1 MQNDIQKD
9 PSQDEEKYANFFPNN
24 AASEQNQDK
33 TEPGNA
39 SLNPEKNSQNLK
51 NESDLISD
59 TKPKQEPDA
68 LDPASFPTEEAK
80 QPENEPIPIENET
93 NQQEMYDQ
101 FNNQTN
107 QQNVNNLY
115 DQFNNQ
121 TSQQNVNNFMDIE
134 PEEVIY
140 SQEFGINTNTTEAF
154 TELDQNQS
162 EINLEILSPDIPN
175 RSPNPD
181 IYIPIQPWDK
191 VVDNSTFYYGF
202 SDLVDDDDRLKFYK
216 DYEEQYAV
224 NG

>member
-1 MQNDIQKD
+1 MQNDISKD

-39 SLNPEKNSQNLK
+39 NLNPEKNSQNLK

-59 TKPKQEPDA
+59 KEPKQEPEA
-68 LDPASFPTEEAK
+68 LDAASLPTEEAK
-80 QPENEPIPIENET
+80 QPENEPIPIENEI

-107 QQNVNNLY
+107 
-115 DQFNNQ
+115 
-121 TSQQNVNNFMDIE
+121 QQNVNNFMDIE

>member
-9 PSQDEEKYANFFPNN
+9 PSQDEEKYDNFYSNN

-39 SLNPEKNSQNLK
+39 NPNPDKNPQNPK
-51 NESDLISD
+51 NEPDSTPD
-59 TKPKQEPDA
+59 KEPKQEPEA
-68 LDPASFPTEEAK
+68 LDAASLPTEEAK

-93 NQQEMYDQ
+93 NQHEMYDQ
-101 FNNQTN
+101 FNNQI
-107 QQNVNNLY
+107 
-115 DQFNNQ
+115 
-121 TSQQNVNNFMDIE
+121 SQQNANNFMDIE

-154 TELDQNQS
+154 TELNQNQS
-162 EINLEILSPDIPN
+162 EINLEIISPDIPN

>member
-9 PSQDEEKYANFFPNN
+9 PSQDEETYDNFYSNN

-39 SLNPEKNSQNLK
+39 NPNPDKNPQIPK
-51 NESDLISD
+51 NEPD
-59 TKPKQEPDA
+59 TTPDKEPKQEPEA
-68 LDPASFPTEEAK
+68 LDAASLPTEEAK

-93 NQQEMYDQ
+93 NQHEMYDQ
-101 FNNQTN
+101 FNNQI
-107 QQNVNNLY
+107 
-115 DQFNNQ
+115 
-121 TSQQNVNNFMDIE
+121 SQQNANNFMDIE

>member
-1 MQNDIQKD
+1 MQNDIQKE

-39 SLNPEKNSQNLK
+39 NLNPEKNSQNLK

-59 TKPKQEPDA
+59 KEPKQEPEA
-68 LDPASFPTEEAK
+68 LDAASLPTEEAK
-80 QPENEPIPIENET
+80 QPENEPIPIENEI
-93 NQQEMYDQ
+93 NQQEM
-101 FNNQTN
+101 
-107 QQNVNNLY
+107 Y

-154 TELDQNQS
+154 TELVQNQS

>member
-1 MQNDIQKD
+1 MQNDIQKE

-39 SLNPEKNSQNLK
+39 NLNPEKNSQNLK

-59 TKPKQEPDA
+59 KEPKQEPEA
-68 LDPASFPTEEAK
+68 LDAASLPTEEAK

-107 QQNVNNLY
+107 QQNVNN
-115 DQFNNQ
+115 
-121 TSQQNVNNFMDIE
+121 FMDIE

-140 SQEFGINTNTTEAF
+140 SQEFVINTNTTEAF
-154 TELDQNQS
+154 TELNQNQS
-162 EINLEILSPDIPN
+162 EINQYIVIPDILN
-175 RSPNPD
+175 REPNPD
-181 IYIPIQPWDK
+181 IYIPIQPWDR
-191 VVDNSTFYYGF
+191 VVDNFNFGS
-202 SDLVDDDDRLKFYK
+202 SDLDNDGDRLNFYK
-216 DYEEQYAV
+216 DYEEQFGV

>member
-39 SLNPEKNSQNLK
+39 NLNPEKNSQNLK

-59 TKPKQEPDA
+59 KEPKQEPEELDA
-68 LDPASFPTEEAK
+68 ASLPTEEAK
-80 QPENEPIPIENET
+80 KPENEPIPIENEI
-93 NQQEMYDQ
+93 NQQEM
-101 FNNQTN
+101 
-107 QQNVNNLY
+107 Y

>member
-1 MQNDIQKD
+1 MQNDIPKD

-24 AASEQNQDK
+24 GASEQNQDK

-39 SLNPEKNSQNLK
+39 NLNPEKNSQNLK

-59 TKPKQEPDA
+59 KKPKQEPEA
-68 LDPASFPTEEAK
+68 LDAASLQTEEAK

-107 QQNVNNLY
+107 QQNVNN
-115 DQFNNQ
+115 
-121 TSQQNVNNFMDIE
+121 FMDIE

-140 SQEFGINTNTTEAF
+140 SQEFDINTNTTEAF
-154 TELDQNQS
+154 TELNQNQS
-162 EINLEILSPDIPN
+162 EINQYIVIPDILN
-175 RSPNPD
+175 RAPNPA
-181 IYIPIQPWDK
+181 IYIPNQPWDR
-191 VVDNSTFYYGF
+191 VVDNFDFGF
-202 SDLVDDDDRLKFYK
+202 SDLDNDSDRLNFYK
-216 DYEEQYAV
+216 DYEEQFGV

>member
-1 MQNDIQKD
+1 MQNDIQKE

-39 SLNPEKNSQNLK
+39 NLNPEKNSQNLK

-59 TKPKQEPDA
+59 KEPKQEPEA
-68 LDPASFPTEEAK
+68 LDAASLPTEEAK
-80 QPENEPIPIENET
+80 QPENEPIPIENEI
-93 NQQEMYDQ
+93 NQQEM
-101 FNNQTN
+101 
-107 QQNVNNLY
+107 Y

-181 IYIPIQPWDK
+181 IYIPIQPWEK

>member
-51 NESDLISD
+51 NESDLISG
-59 TKPKQEPDA
+59 KEHKQEPDA
-68 LDPASFPTEEAK
+68 LDPASMPTEEAK
-80 QPENEPIPIENET
+80 KPENEPIPIENET

-107 QQNVNNLY
+107 QQNVNN
-115 DQFNNQ
+115 
-121 TSQQNVNNFMDIE
+121 FMDIE

-140 SQEFGINTNTTEAF
+140 SQEFDINTNTTEAF
-154 TELDQNQS
+154 TELNQNQS
-162 EINLEILSPDIPN
+162 EINQYIVIPDILN
-175 RSPNPD
+175 RAPNPD
-181 IYIPIQPWDK
+181 IYIPIQPWDR
-191 VVDNSTFYYGF
+191 VVDNFESGF
-202 SDLVDDDDRLKFYK
+202 SDLDNDSDRLNFYK
-216 DYEEQYAV
+216 DYEEQFGV

>member
-51 NESDLISD
+51 NESDLISG
-59 TKPKQEPDA
+59 KEHKQEPDA
-68 LDPASFPTEEAK
+68 LDPASMPTEEAK
-80 QPENEPIPIENET
+80 KPENEPIPIENET

-107 QQNVNNLY
+107 QQNVNN
-115 DQFNNQ
+115 
-121 TSQQNVNNFMDIE
+121 FMDIE

-140 SQEFGINTNTTEAF
+140 SQEFDINTNTTEAF
-154 TELDQNQS
+154 TELNQNQS
-162 EINLEILSPDIPN
+162 EINQYIVIPDILN
-175 RSPNPD
+175 RAPNPD
-181 IYIPIQPWDK
+181 INIPIQPWDR
-191 VVDNSTFYYGF
+191 VVDNFDFGF
-202 SDLVDDDDRLKFYK
+202 SDLDNDSDRLNFYK
-216 DYEEQYAV
+216 DYEEQFGV

>member
-1 MQNDIQKD
+1 MQNDIQKE

-39 SLNPEKNSQNLK
+39 NLNPEKNSQNLK

-59 TKPKQEPDA
+59 KEPKQEPEA
-68 LDPASFPTEEAK
+68 LDAASLPTEEAK
-80 QPENEPIPIENET
+80 QPENEPIPIENEI
-93 NQQEMYDQ
+93 NQQEM
-101 FNNQTN
+101 
-107 QQNVNNLY
+107 Y

>member
-51 NESDLISD
+51 NESDLISG
-59 TKPKQEPDA
+59 KEHKQEPDA
-68 LDPASFPTEEAK
+68 LDPASMPTEEAK
-80 QPENEPIPIENET
+80 KPENEPIPIENET

-107 QQNVNNLY
+107 QQNVNN
-115 DQFNNQ
+115 
-121 TSQQNVNNFMDIE
+121 FMDIE

-140 SQEFGINTNTTEAF
+140 SQEFDINTNTTEAF
-154 TELDQNQS
+154 TELNQNQS
-162 EINLEILSPDIPN
+162 EINQYIVIPDILN
-175 RSPNPD
+175 RAPNPD
-181 IYIPIQPWDK
+181 INIPIQPWDR
-191 VVDNSTFYYGF
+191 VVDNFESGF
-202 SDLVDDDDRLKFYK
+202 SDLDNDSDRLNFYK
-216 DYEEQYAV
+216 DYEEQFGV

>member
-39 SLNPEKNSQNLK
+39 NLNPEKNSQNLK
-51 NESDLISD
+51 NESDLISG
-59 TKPKQEPDA
+59 KEHKQEPDA
-68 LDPASFPTEEAK
+68 LDPASMPTEEAK
-80 QPENEPIPIENET
+80 KPENEPIPIENET

-107 QQNVNNLY
+107 QQNVNN
-115 DQFNNQ
+115 
-121 TSQQNVNNFMDIE
+121 FMDIE

-140 SQEFGINTNTTEAF
+140 SQEFDINTNTTEAF
-154 TELDQNQS
+154 TELNQNQS
-162 EINLEILSPDIPN
+162 EINQYIVIPDILN
-175 RSPNPD
+175 RAPNPD
-181 IYIPIQPWDK
+181 INIPIQPWDR
-191 VVDNSTFYYGF
+191 VVDNFESGF
-202 SDLVDDDDRLKFYK
+202 SDLDNDSDRLNFYK
-216 DYEEQYAV
+216 DYEEQFGV

>member
-1 MQNDIQKD
+1 MQNDISKD

-39 SLNPEKNSQNLK
+39 NLNPEKNSQNLK

-59 TKPKQEPDA
+59 KEPKQEPEA
-68 LDPASFPTEEAK
+68 LDAASLPTEEAK
-80 QPENEPIPIENET
+80 QPENEPIPIENEI
-93 NQQEMYDQ
+93 NQQEM
-101 FNNQTN
+101 
-107 QQNVNNLY
+107 Y

>member
-1 MQNDIQKD
+1 MQNDIQKE

-39 SLNPEKNSQNLK
+39 NLNPEKNSQNLK

-59 TKPKQEPDA
+59 KEPKQEPEA
-68 LDPASFPTEEAK
+68 LDAASLPTEEAK

-107 QQNVNNLY
+107 QQNVNN
-115 DQFNNQ
+115 
-121 TSQQNVNNFMDIE
+121 FMDIE

-140 SQEFGINTNTTEAF
+140 SQEFDINTNTTEAF
-154 TELDQNQS
+154 TELNQNQS
-162 EINLEILSPDIPN
+162 EINQYIVIPDILN
-175 RSPNPD
+175 RAPNPD
-181 IYIPIQPWDK
+181 IYIPIQPWDR
-191 VVDNSTFYYGF
+191 VVDNFNFGF
-202 SDLVDDDDRLKFYK
+202 SDLDNDGDRLNFYK
-216 DYEEQYAV
+216 DYEEQFGV

>member
-1 MQNDIQKD
+1 MSFKKD

-51 NESDLISD
+51 NESDLISG
-59 TKPKQEPDA
+59 KEHKQEPDA
-68 LDPASFPTEEAK
+68 LDPASMPTEEAK
-80 QPENEPIPIENET
+80 KPENEPIPIENET

-107 QQNVNNLY
+107 QQNVNN
-115 DQFNNQ
+115 
-121 TSQQNVNNFMDIE
+121 FMDIE

-140 SQEFGINTNTTEAF
+140 SQEFDINTNTTEAF
-154 TELDQNQS
+154 TELNQNQS
-162 EINLEILSPDIPN
+162 EINQYIVIPDILN
-175 RSPNPD
+175 RAPNPD
-181 IYIPIQPWDK
+181 INIPIQPWDR
-191 VVDNSTFYYGF
+191 VVDNFDFGF
-202 SDLVDDDDRLKFYK
+202 SDLDNDSDRLNFYK
-216 DYEEQYAV
+216 DYEEQFGV

>member
-1 MQNDIQKD
+1 MQNDIQKE

-39 SLNPEKNSQNLK
+39 NLNPEKNSQNLK

-59 TKPKQEPDA
+59 KEPKQEPEA
-68 LDPASFPTEEAK
+68 LDAASLPTEEAK

-107 QQNVNNLY
+107 
-115 DQFNNQ
+115 
-121 TSQQNVNNFMDIE
+121 QQNVNNFMDIE

>member
-1 MQNDIQKD
+1 MQNDIQKE

-39 SLNPEKNSQNLK
+39 NLNPEKNSQNLK

-59 TKPKQEPDA
+59 KEPKQEPEELDA
-68 LDPASFPTEEAK
+68 ASLPTEEAK
-80 QPENEPIPIENET
+80 KPENEPIPIENEI
-93 NQQEMYDQ
+93 NQQEM
-101 FNNQTN
+101 
-107 QQNVNNLY
+107 Y

>member
-1 MQNDIQKD
+1 MSFKKE

-24 AASEQNQDK
+24 VASEQNQDK

-39 SLNPEKNSQNLK
+39 NLNPEKNSQNLK

-59 TKPKQEPDA
+59 KEPKQEPEA
-68 LDPASFPTEEAK
+68 LDAASLPTEEAK
-80 QPENEPIPIENET
+80 QPENEPIPIENEI
-93 NQQEMYDQ
+93 NQQEM
-101 FNNQTN
+101 
-107 QQNVNNLY
+107 Y

-216 DYEEQYAV
+216 DYEEQFGV

>member
-39 SLNPEKNSQNLK
+39 NLNPEKNSQNLK

-59 TKPKQEPDA
+59 TKPKQEPEA
-68 LDPASFPTEEAK
+68 LDAASLPTEEAK
-80 QPENEPIPIENET
+80 KPENEPIPIENET

-107 QQNVNNLY
+107 
-115 DQFNNQ
+115 
-121 TSQQNVNNFMDIE
+121 QQNVNNFMDIE

-154 TELDQNQS
+154 TELVQNQS

>member
-39 SLNPEKNSQNLK
+39 NLNPEKNSQNLK

-59 TKPKQEPDA
+59 KEPKQEPEA
-68 LDPASFPTEEAK
+68 LDAASLPTEEAK
-80 QPENEPIPIENET
+80 QPENEPIPIENEI
-93 NQQEMYDQ
+93 NQQEM
-101 FNNQTN
+101 
-107 QQNVNNLY
+107 Y

>member
-1 MQNDIQKD
+1 MSFKKD
-9 PSQDEEKYANFFPNN
+9 PSQDEEKYANFYSKNV
-24 AASEQNQDK
+24 ASEQNQDK

-39 SLNPEKNSQNLK
+39 NLNPEKNSQNLK

-59 TKPKQEPDA
+59 KEPKQEPEA
-68 LDPASFPTEEAK
+68 LDAASLPTEEAK
-80 QPENEPIPIENET
+80 QPENEPIPIENEI

-101 FNNQTN
+101 FNNQTI
-107 QQNVNNLY
+107 
-115 DQFNNQ
+115 
-121 TSQQNVNNFMDIE
+121 QQNVNNFMDIE

>member
-1 MQNDIQKD
+1 MSFKKD

-51 NESDLISD
+51 NESDLISG
-59 TKPKQEPDA
+59 KEHKQEPDA

-80 QPENEPIPIENET
+80 LPENEPIPIENET

-107 QQNVNNLY
+107 QQNVNN
-115 DQFNNQ
+115 
-121 TSQQNVNNFMDIE
+121 FMDIE

-140 SQEFGINTNTTEAF
+140 SQEFDINTNTTEAF
-154 TELDQNQS
+154 TELNQNQS
-162 EINLEILSPDIPN
+162 EINQYIVIPDILN
-175 RSPNPD
+175 RAPNPA
-181 IYIPIQPWDK
+181 IYIPIQPWDR
-191 VVDNSTFYYGF
+191 VVDNFDFGF
-202 SDLVDDDDRLKFYK
+202 SDLDNDGDRLNFYK
-216 DYEEQYAV
+216 DYEEQFGV